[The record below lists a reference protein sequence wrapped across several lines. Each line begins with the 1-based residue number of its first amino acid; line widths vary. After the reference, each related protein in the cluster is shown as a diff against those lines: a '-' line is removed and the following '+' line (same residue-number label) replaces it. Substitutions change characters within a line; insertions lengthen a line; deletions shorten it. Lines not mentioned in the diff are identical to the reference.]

1 MVNRVQ
7 RLKILVVG
15 SALCAALTAC
25 GPRYVPAESL
35 SGQAHAGS
43 YGGAYAQNASSQYN
57 YAQSGYTHAYT
68 QQKSR
73 YGNQAGL
80 RAPCAEVHAPC
91 GFMRVVPVYPVYQYV
106 TPAEP
111 EPVVEVPTISLP
123 DPEPAPVMIYE
134 PEPVYEPAPIYEPAP
149 YHWPEPEAEV
159 PSWKPLRK

>member
-7 RLKILVVG
+7 RLKILLVG

-25 GPRYVPAESL
+25 GPRYVTAESL

-43 YGGAYAQNASSQYN
+43 YGGVYAQGGASQYN
-57 YAQSGYTHAYT
+57 YSQDNYSQETYAQAYT

-73 YGNQAGL
+73 YGYQAGL
-80 RAPCAEVHAPC
+80 RAPCDEVQTPC

-111 EPVVEVPTISLP
+111 EPVVEVPTIST
-123 DPEPAPVMIYE
+123 PEPEPVVIYE
-134 PEPVYEPAPIYEPAP
+134 PEPEPVYTPSIQ
-149 YHWPEPEAEV
+149 HWPDPETEV